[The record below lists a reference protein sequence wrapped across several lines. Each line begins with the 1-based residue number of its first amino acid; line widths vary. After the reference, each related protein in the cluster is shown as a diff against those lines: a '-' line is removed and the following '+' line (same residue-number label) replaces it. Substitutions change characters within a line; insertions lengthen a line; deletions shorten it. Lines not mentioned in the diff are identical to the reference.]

1 MLREISSTRQNSNY
15 RKKRWFTD
23 SDMDLFIWSNQ
34 QAPVRF
40 QLSYNKRGHEHA
52 ITWGIESG
60 FCHNSVDTGEQFLH
74 FKYKMTPIL
83 VADGDFD
90 AATVAS
96 DFLRASENIEASLA
110 DFIYARLLEYPGR
123 LAIHSTQGSASRDL

>member
-1 MLREISSTRQNSNY
+1 MLREISSIRQNSKR

-23 SDMDLFIWSNQ
+23 ADMDLFIWLNQ
-34 QAPVRF
+34 QALTHF
-40 QLSYNKRGHEHA
+40 QLSYNKRGQEHA
-52 ITWGIESG
+52 ITWDIETG

-83 VADGDFD
+83 VADGEFD
-90 AATVAS
+90 AATVAR
-96 DFLRASENIEASLA
+96 DFLQASDNIEESLA

-123 LAIHSTQGSASRDL
+123 LAIRSIQGSASRDL

>member
-1 MLREISSTRQNSNY
+1 MLREISSIRQNSKR

-23 SDMDLFIWSNQ
+23 ADMDLFIWFNQ
-34 QAPVRF
+34 QAPTHF
-40 QLSYNKRGHEHA
+40 QLSYNKRGQEHA
-52 ITWGIESG
+52 ITWDIETG

-83 VADGDFD
+83 VADGEFD
-90 AATVAS
+90 AATVAR
-96 DFLRASENIEASLA
+96 DFLQASDNIEESLA

-123 LAIHSTQGSASRDL
+123 LAIRSIQGSASRDL

>member
-1 MLREISSTRQNSNY
+1 MLREISSIRQSRNH

-23 SDMDLFIWSNQ
+23 ADMDLFIWFSQ

-40 QLSYNKRGHEHA
+40 QLSYNKRGQEHA
-52 ITWGIESG
+52 ITWDIEAG

-83 VADGDFD
+83 EADGDFN
-90 AATVAS
+90 AATVAR
-96 DFLRASENIEASLA
+96 DFLRASDNIEESLA
-110 DFIYARLLEYPGR
+110 DFIYARLLEYPCR
-123 LAIHSTQGSASRDL
+123 LAIRPAQGSASRDL